1 MRIERAQTAPLTQIS
16 SAAPAL
22 PPGTWSRLAG
32 RWGSFALL
40 VLQPVIFFWH
50 VLVNPSKHIP
60 FDIEGFH
67 LPLIS
72 YIGQCVRRGVA
83 PFWDPFP
90 YCGVPIHADSQAQLF
105 YPFTWL
111 AILAGNRSQGHDL
124 FYWVQALVPLHMILA
139 GLFTFL
145 LLRRLGL
152 CRPAALFGASVFQLG
167 GFFASQ
173 AQHLGAVC
181 SAPWVPLAVL
191 AVFELKS
198 HCRAPA
204 PLRSRLYFWVAVL
217 GIATAM
223 SFLAGFI
230 ATYLVL
236 AGAVGLLVLALI
248 AFRETS
254 WRIVY
259 PVAAG

>member
-1 MRIERAQTAPLTQIS
+1 MRIEKAQTAPLTQIS
-16 SAAPAL
+16 PAAPAL

-32 RWGSFALL
+32 RWGSFALV

-111 AILAGNRSQGHDL
+111 AILVGNRSQGHNL

-181 SAPWVPLAVL
+181 SAPWMPLAIL

-198 HCRAPA
+198 GFRA
-204 PLRSRLYFWVAVL
+204 RWVAVL
-217 GIATAM
+217 AIAAAM
-223 SFLAGFI
+223 SFLPGFV
-230 ATYLVL
+230 ATYL
-236 AGAVGLLVLALI
+236 
-248 AFRETS
+248 
-254 WRIVY
+254 
-259 PVAAG
+259 